1 VYALDHAWGVA
12 ALAQAERRVSSHGEN
27 GRFGLIGTSPPM
39 RKLYAEIERAAAT
52 DLSVLITG
60 ETGTG
65 KELVAR
71 ALHAQSGRAAGPFVA
86 VNCAAIP
93 VELVQ
98 SELFGVVKGAYT
110 GAATSN
116 SGLIRTAAGGTL
128 LLDEI
133 GEMPLAAQASLLR
146 FLDDRVV
153 TSVGGRRSEAVD
165 VTVLAATNRDLQ
177 DEVREGRFRQDLLY
191 RLDLLSIRTPPLRD
205 RPSDIEALAEY
216 FLRAEAHVLPRRLRG
231 LGHDALD
238 WLRAQHW
245 PGNVREL
252 RSCLIQACLQCNGD
266 AITAADLSRVR
277 PASAVSAQ
285 SLDQAVQRVQRDTLR
300 QLLARNRGNVSK
312 TARDLGVSRMTL
324 YRLMARHDIPRP

>member
-1 VYALDHAWGVA
+1 VA
-12 ALAQAERRVSSHGEN
+12 ALSQADRPVSSHGEA
-27 GRFGLIGTSPPM
+27 GWFGLIGASPPM
-39 RKLYAEIERAAAT
+39 RRLYAEIERAAET

-93 VELVQ
+93 AELVQ
-98 SELFGVVKGAYT
+98 SELFGVVQGAFT
-110 GAATSN
+110 GAVASN
-116 SGLIRTAAGGTL
+116 CGLIRTAQGGIL

-146 FLDDRVV
+146 FLDDRIV
-153 TSVGGRRSEAVD
+153 TSLGGRQSEAVD

-177 DEVREGRFRQDLLY
+177 DEVRKGHFRQDLLY
-191 RLDLLSIRTPPLRD
+191 RLDLLSISTPPLRD
-205 RPSDIEALAEY
+205 RPSDIEVLSEH

-231 LGHDALD
+231 LSHDALD
-238 WLRAQHW
+238 WLRAQRW

-252 RSCLIQACLQCNGD
+252 RSCLIQAGLQCNGGQ
-266 AITAADLSRVR
+266 ITAADLSRVR
-277 PASAVSAQ
+277 PASEASGQ
-285 SLDQAVQRVQRDTLR
+285 LLDQAIKRVERDTLR
-300 QLLARNRGNVSK
+300 ELLARNCGNVSK

-324 YRLMARHDIPRP
+324 YRMMAKHAIARP